1 MDRKSHI
8 LSITILCGLCI
19 LLFFNFIPVHGQNS
33 GLSGGD
39 SSEASGADSFSEGES
54 LFRSNQP
61 EKAVPFLEKALA
73 DPKTPPAVYNYLGTA
88 YIQTE
93 NLKKAL
99 DIFLRGTKAAGT
111 DKKSL
116 YYNAGNTA
124 FLLGDYAQALEY
136 FSFSLA
142 ADSLW
147 AASYLNRA
155 NTQVYL
161 EKYTEAINDYTQY
174 LALLPDAP
182 QAPEIKR
189 MIGALNDEL
198 ALREREERRKA
209 EEAERIRLEEERLQA
224 ERERIEAEKARFAAE
239 QERIAAEKAAAE
251 AERRRK
257 ILEEVSAALQ
267 TGSSTTVSAGTEGV
281 LEYEYEEA
289 ELE

>member
-1 MDRKSHI
+1 MDIKSHI
-8 LSITILCGLCI
+8 RSITILCGLCI
-19 LLFFNFIPVHGQNS
+19 LLFFIFIPGYAQTA
-33 GLSGGD
+33 G
-39 SSEASGADSFSEGES
+39 SSENPFNEGEL

-61 EKAVPFLEKALA
+61 EKAVSFLEKALA
-73 DPKTPPAVYNYLGTA
+73 DSETPSAVYNYLGTA
-88 YIQTE
+88 YIQTGKP
-93 NLKKAL
+93 KKAL
-99 DIFLRGTKAAGT
+99 EVFLQGTEAAGT

-116 YYNAGNTA
+116 YYNAGNAA
-124 FLLGDYAQALEY
+124 FLLGDYAKAHEY

-161 EKYTEAINDYTQY
+161 QKYTEAIDDYTQY
-174 LALLPDAP
+174 LALAPDAP
-182 QAPEIKR
+182 QAFEIKR
-189 MIGALNDEL
+189 MIAALNDEL
-198 ALREREERRKA
+198 ALQEREKQRKA
-209 EEAERIRLEEERLQA
+209 EEAERIKLEEERLQA
-224 ERERIEAEKARFAAE
+224 ERERIEAEKARMAAE

-267 TGSSTTVSAGTEGV
+267 TGSSTTVTAGTEGV
-281 LEYEYEEA
+281 LDYEYEEA